1 MVSNPLKAADN
12 TIDKLFAGVPV
23 GTTVYKYTPGTGYTI
38 GTFDDLDNSFGAI
51 GKTELLP
58 GQGVFVKNPG
68 ATPLTITFVGEVMQG
83 DVSQQM
89 VAGLSMVSSKVP
101 QAGTPTDLSFPTK
114 AAQGLSAGDQ
124 VYKFQTNQTYLIATF
139 DDLDDN
145 WDKPL
150 TFDVGEAVFV
160 KLGKP
165 VNWTRNFSVNTP

>member
-1 MVSNPLKAADN
+1 M
-12 TIDKLFAGVPV
+12 
-23 GTTVYKYTPGTGYTI
+23 
-38 GTFDDLDNSFGAI
+38 
-51 GKTELLP
+51 
-58 GQGVFVKNPG
+58 
-68 ATPLTITFVGEVMQG
+68 
-83 DVSQQM
+83 
-89 VAGLSMVSSKVP
+89 
-101 QAGTPTDLSFPTK
+101 SFPTK

-165 VNWTRNFSVNTP
+165 VNWTRKFSVNTP